1 MNITVENPK
10 GKHFK
15 TSEERVLAYVRYY
28 QYLNLVDEGN
38 TQLITIAELK
48 EKTRLSQKMLL
59 EIAECCEH
67 ININI
72 ALGCGDGI
80 ADLAIAEYSLEDLN
94 FWEELYS
101 GKE

>member
-1 MNITVENPK
+1 MKITVDNPK

-28 QYLNLVDEGN
+28 QYLNLVSEGR
-38 TQLITIAELK
+38 TELITISELQD
-48 EKTRLSQKMLL
+48 KTRLSQKMLL

-72 ALGCGDGI
+72 ALSCGGGM
-80 ADLAIAEYSLEDLN
+80 ADLEVAEYSLEDLD
-94 FWEELYS
+94 FWEQLTT
-101 GKE
+101 